1 MKVLLAVTG
10 GIAAYKAVEL
20 VSILRK
26 RKDEIKVLMTESATK
41 FISPLTFSAV
51 GNTEVYTNE
60 FDYTGLISHTGLS
73 AWAEIMVIAPA
84 TANTIAKIANGIA
97 DNIVTASALAFN
109 GPKIVVPAMNVRMYE
124 NPVTQDNIQKLL
136 NYGWTIVDPE
146 SGHLADGEEGKG
158 RYPDNA
164 KIVFEIESL
173 LTRKD
178 MGGLRVL
185 VTAGPTREAIDPV
198 RYISNRSSG
207 KMGYEIAKM
216 AALRGAQV
224 DLVSGPVNIPAPFK
238 VKRYEVESVQEM
250 AEKVLGLLE
259 NEDVVIMAAAVS
271 DYKVE
276 RVSDQKIK
284 KVNEELN
291 LKLIKTTDI
300 LLEISKRRRSNQ
312 FVVGFAAET
321 QNLVENAK
329 HKFESKSLDM
339 IVANDVSR
347 KDIGFESDYDEVFI
361 ISKTSDPVHVERMT
375 KMEIANLL
383 LDMVVTQKGE
393 KI

>member
-41 FISPLTFSAV
+41 FVSPLTFSAV
-51 GNTEVYTNE
+51 GNAEVYTDE
-60 FDYTGLISHTGLS
+60 FEYRGLISHTGLS

-84 TANTIAKIANGIA
+84 TANTMAKIANGMA
-97 DNIVTASALAFN
+97 DNVVTASALAFK
-109 GPKIVVPAMNVRMYE
+109 GPKILVPSMNVRMYE
-124 NPVTQDNIQKLL
+124 NQITQDNLEKLS
-136 NYGWTIVDPE
+136 NYGWTIVEPE

-158 RYPDNA
+158 RYPDNSR
-164 KIVFEIESL
+164 IIFEMEN
-173 LTRKD
+173 LTTKKD
-178 MGGLRVL
+178 MKGLRVL

-216 AALRGAQV
+216 AVLRGATV

-250 AEKVLGLLE
+250 AQRVLDLLE
-259 NEDVVIMAAAVS
+259 NEDVVVMAAAVS
-271 DYKVE
+271 DYKPE
-276 RVSDQKIK
+276 KALDQKIK
-284 KVNEELN
+284 KVSDELN
-291 LKLIKTTDI
+291 LKLVKTTDI
-300 LLEISKRRRSNQ
+300 LLEVSKKKRPDQ

-329 HKFESKSLDM
+329 QKFESKSLDM

-347 KDIGFESDYDEVFI
+347 NDIGFESDYNEVFI
-361 ISKTSDPVHVERMT
+361 ISRTSDLVHLEKMT
-375 KMEIANLL
+375 KKEIANSL
-383 LDMVVTQKGE
+383 LDMIVTQKSN
-393 KI
+393 KF